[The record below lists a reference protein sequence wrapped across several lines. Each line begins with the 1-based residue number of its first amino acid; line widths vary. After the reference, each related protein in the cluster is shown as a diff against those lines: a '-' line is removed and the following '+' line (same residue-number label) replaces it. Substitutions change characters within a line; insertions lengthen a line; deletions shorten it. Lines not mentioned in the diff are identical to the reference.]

1 MSGTAW
7 TVVVGVYAVASVA
20 TFVAYGVDKRR
31 AGRGGWRV
39 SERTLHWMELA
50 GGWPGGL
57 AGQAVFRHKRRKRAF
72 MVVFAGIAMFH
83 VVGWAAVVYAA
94 AR

>member
-1 MSGTAW
+1 MSGMVW

-20 TFVAYGVDKRR
+20 TFVLYGVDKRR
-31 AGRGGWRV
+31 AVRGGWRV

-57 AGQAVFRHKRRKRAF
+57 AGQAAFRHKRRKGAF
-72 MVVFAGIAMFH
+72 MVVFTGIAMIH
-83 VVGWAAVVYAA
+83 LVGWAAVVFAGV
-94 AR
+94 R